1 MVTHQILQSD
11 SLRLGLL
18 IAVVV
23 VGLTGCGAVLVEPP
37 QPAAVPPTFTAQP
50 TVVLPTAQATV
61 TGAPTGQPTQEVP
74 MEDSSLAAQARSD
87 LAARLKLRPEEIEVV
102 SVERTEMPVGS
113 LGCDPS
119 TKVQL
124 PGLIIGDEITLRAQ
138 GQEYVYRSDGVRLV
152 PCSPADLPGGR
163 QQSDSL
169 RPSLAPGG
177 RPAEFRAQELA
188 IADLAGR
195 LGIAKSAVKVLQI
208 EAVEWPDA
216 SLGCPQPGMMYAQ
229 VITPGYRILLEAVGQ
244 TYDYRATAGRVMLC
258 EK

>member
-1 MVTHQILQSD
+1 VKDLPLAVQS
-11 SLRLGLL
+11 RN
-18 IAVVV
+18 
-23 VGLTGCGAVLVEPP
+23 
-37 QPAAVPPTFTAQP
+37 
-50 TVVLPTAQATV
+50 
-61 TGAPTGQPTQEVP
+61 
-74 MEDSSLAAQARSD
+74 D
-87 LAARLKLRPEEIEVV
+87 LAARLNLSPEEIEVV